1 MYGLTAF
8 MNPFSNTAPGRY
20 GARRTTACL
29 LVVCLNALVPTAALG
44 WGEAGHR
51 IISRLATARLSPE
64 TRRAVE
70 SLLDGRSIENVSLWA
85 DEVRRLPQ
93 YQWSAPLH
101 YVNVPPEATG
111 FDMARDCP
119 PEGCVVSAIL
129 RFQAELR
136 DPAADRPRRREAL
149 QFLVHFVMDVHQPLH
164 VGRRSDRG
172 GNDIRV
178 RFEGRQIDLHALWD
192 TGLIEYAGLGI
203 SEHVRR
209 IEQLITPEASETW
222 AGCLDPAAWATESF
236 LLARDW
242 AYRITPDEPAGSEYR
257 ERGLD
262 ICYRRMAQAG
272 VRLAAL
278 LEKLFADPAP
288 TSAPVAASMP
298 ASAPAAVPAGAAW
311 DAAVGAG
318 VPQAR

>member
-1 MYGLTAF
+1 V
-8 MNPFSNTAPGRY
+8 
-20 GARRTTACL
+20 
-29 LVVCLNALVPTAALG
+29 VVCLTVPAPTAALG

-70 SLLDGRSIENVSLWA
+70 SLLDGRSIEDVSLWA

-136 DPAADRPRRREAL
+136 DPAAGRRQRREAL

-178 RFEGRQIDLHALWD
+178 RFEGRHTDLHALWD
-192 TGLIEYAGLGI
+192 TGLIEQAGLGI
-203 SEHVRR
+203 GEHVRR
-209 IEQLITPEASETW
+209 IERLITPEAAGTW
-222 AGCLDPAAWATESF
+222 AGCLDAAAWATESF

-242 AYRITPDEPAGSEYR
+242 AYRISPDEPVGREYR

-262 ICYRRMAQAG
+262 ICHRRIAQAA

-278 LEKLFADPAP
+278 LEKLFADPATASGP
-288 TSAPVAASMP
+288 AAASTPASTPVAVPGGAASDV
-298 ASAPAAVPAGAAW
+298 PAA
-311 DAAVGAG
+311 AG
-318 VPQAR
+318 VPQGR